1 MQHIFTFLKGMAM
14 GAADVVPG
22 VSGGTV
28 AFISGIYERLL
39 NALKSIHPRVLTTL
53 FKSGIKAAWQQIDGT
68 FLLALMLGILTS
80 VLSLAKVITIGLEKY
95 PQLIWSFFFGLV
107 LSSTWFIARDI
118 VREGKKALAAGNS
131 NAVQSGGFNLISIV
145 AFIIGAGIAYTIT
158 ILSPTTIEPSYPMV
172 FLAGAIAICAM
183 ILPGISGSFIL
194 LLMGMYAPVL
204 AAAKDLNIV
213 FIGIFMMGCLL
224 GLLAFSHVLSWLFRN
239 YRSAAMAMLAGFM
252 LGSLNK
258 VWPWQN
264 VVATRTNSKGETVP
278 WLYQNVLPANY
289 TGHEPMLLACI
300 GLLILGFVAVFALEM
315 LNTKK
320 E

>member
-1 MQHIFTFLKGMAM
+1 MQYIFIFLKGLAM

-28 AFISGIYERLL
+28 AFISGIYERLI

-68 FLLALMLGILTS
+68 FLLVLMLGILTS
-80 VLSLAKVITIGLEKY
+80 VLSLAKVITIGLAQY

-118 VREGKKALAAGNS
+118 HKEGKKALAEGNS
-131 NAVQSGGFNLISIV
+131 NAVQNGGFNLISIV
-145 AFIIGAGIAYTIT
+145 AFIIGAGIAYAIT
-158 ILSPTTIEPSYPMV
+158 ILSPTTIEPTYPMV

-194 LLMGMYAPVL
+194 LLMGMYMPVL
-204 AAAKDLNIV
+204 EAAKSLNIV

-239 YRSAAMAMLAGFM
+239 YRSAAMAVLAGFM

-264 VVATRTNSKGETVP
+264 VIATRPNSKNELVP
-278 WLYQNVLPANY
+278 FLYENVLPANY
-289 TGHEPMLLACI
+289 TAHEPMLLACI
-300 GLLILGFVAVFALEM
+300 GLLVVGFAAVFALEM
-315 LNTKK
+315 LNTKEK
-320 E
+320 